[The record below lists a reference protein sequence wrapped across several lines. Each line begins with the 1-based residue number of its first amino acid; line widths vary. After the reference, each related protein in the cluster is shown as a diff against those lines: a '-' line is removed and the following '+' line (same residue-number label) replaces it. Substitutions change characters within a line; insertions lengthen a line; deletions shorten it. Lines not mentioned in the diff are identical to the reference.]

1 MLEPGAKLA
10 QMKTEVTTT
19 LVKEFGDTYTNL
31 NRIKV
36 LLQLVIVLNVNQSV
50 VTDNFLID
58 MDQFVAIIS
67 KVGVEDTI
75 IC

>member
-1 MLEPGAKLA
+1 
-10 QMKTEVTTT
+10 MKTQLTTK
-19 LVKEFGDTYTNL
+19 LVKELGDIYMKL

-58 MDQFVAIIS
+58 MDQFVAVIS
-67 KVGVEDTI
+67 KVGLRI
-75 IC
+75 Q